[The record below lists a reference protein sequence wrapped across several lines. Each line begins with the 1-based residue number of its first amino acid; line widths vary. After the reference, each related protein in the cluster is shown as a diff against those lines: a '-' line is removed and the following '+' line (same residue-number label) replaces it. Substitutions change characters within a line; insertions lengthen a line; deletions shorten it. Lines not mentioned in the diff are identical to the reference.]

1 MSKLTFTNDSAKW
14 FAGVMAIFAT
24 VVAIG
29 GPLSLAEH
37 YARTGAAA
45 TMPSATLVQQQSQL
59 ICRNT

>member
-1 MSKLTFTNDSAKW
+1 MSKLTLTSDSAKW

-24 VVAIG
+24 VVVIG

-45 TMPSATLVQQQSQL
+45 QHHAGPATVTIDLPKHL
-59 ICRNT
+59 A